1 MTGLSN
7 GVRFATMMR
16 ANLPALTVFFGKY
29 ALVDRSAGERMT
41 ITEERPMKAMLYM
54 PNKQEPV
61 AVFDEVQIVKMND
74 NHAAF
79 PYRIT
84 YYANKLNAG
93 KTMVE
98 LHRDVKMVL
107 KLEDGRACNVL
118 LQHSSMDAKGRAV
131 GVLRVLDG
139 LDEPALAQSTSP
151 ESGLAR

>member
-1 MTGLSN
+1 
-7 GVRFATMMR
+7 
-16 ANLPALTVFFGKY
+16 
-29 ALVDRSAGERMT
+29 
-41 ITEERPMKAMLYM
+41 MKAMLYM

-84 YYANKLNAG
+84 YYATKLNAG

-107 KLEDGRACNVL
+107 KLEDGRTCHVL
-118 LQHSSMDAKGRAV
+118 LQHSSMDDKGRAV

-139 LDEPALAQSTSP
+139 LEEPALVQPTSP
-151 ESGLAR
+151 ESGLAG